1 MPFKAKC
8 NITKNDKTDVTQRM
22 KYVFLL
28 LTSLHSLEA
37 IHRTVAQLFLYA
49 EQLVVLG
56 HAVASAQGTRFDL
69 SAVGDY

>member
-1 MPFKAKC
+1 MMRIYYSLSGIIIK
-8 NITKNDKTDVTQRM
+8 KNRRHQCHQRM

-56 HAVASAQGTRFDL
+56 HAVTSAQ
-69 SAVGDY
+69 